1 MAHQSPNRLSHD
13 ASVPL
18 IVSQAGKPE
27 GISAAQVAE
36 LCDISVSAAR
46 TRIGAIANQFSLTKV
61 ERKTGLRHM
70 DVRWFAVPAH
80 AEAFRAGRVAGMPE
94 PRVQCQ
100 TVDLPTT
107 PRPDP
112 NARTGAEEHR
122 RFGSRRG
129 NFVYYGDG
137 TVEAV
142 A

>member
-1 MAHQSPNRLSHD
+1 MAHQSPNRLTHD

-18 IVSQAGKPE
+18 IVAQAGKPE
-27 GISAAQVAE
+27 GISAADVAE
-36 LCDISVSAAR
+36 LCDISITAAK
-46 TRIGAIANQFSLTKV
+46 TRLGTIAYRFKLTRV

-70 DVRWFAVPAH
+70 DVRWFAVPDH
-80 AEAFRAGRVAGMPE
+80 AEAFTAGRMPGVPE
-94 PRVQCQ
+94 PRSPIQ
-100 TVDLPTT
+100 TVELPTT

-112 NARTGAEEHR
+112 CARAGAEEHR

-129 NFVYYGDG
+129 NFVYYDDG